1 MLSQIFLESGVFKDN
16 LVDFI
21 YKFNEKIVKEILIN
35 RICKNRKTFL
45 KKTIKNE
52 IMSLIKELIIF
63 KMRMCLLTGVFI
75 VNDNK

>member
-45 KKTIKNE
+45 KKTKKNE

-75 VNDNK
+75 VNDNA